1 MDVVILVL
9 RRRGRGGVGRVG
21 EGVRRKLRR
30 PEDEEDPAAA
40 AGPEGA
46 AGWPGEEGDAEEG
59 GEARE
64 EVERRAADQRED
76 AVGRERL
83 RVARHP
89 LPRRRRPARH
99 PHHPPRP
106 HRHELNPT
114 PQNQK
119 RAPNS
124 WPRRARGAGKGRGG
138 AHGTKAGGARLRLPA
153 VPPRGSR
160 APPGLKRFAVAAVN
174 FVCLTFAAGS
184 SRLIRTVALSLG
196 CIRGRGS

>member
-1 MDVVILVL
+1 METPLLHLDQVVRQRSDTQPHTSISVFVDVVILVL

-30 PEDEEDPAAA
+30 LENEEDAAAA
-40 AGPEGA
+40 AGPERA

-89 LPRRRRPARH
+89 LPRRRRPA
-99 PHHPPRP
+99 
-106 HRHELNPT
+106 L
-114 PQNQK
+114 
-119 RAPNS
+119 
-124 WPRRARGAGKGRGG
+124 
-138 AHGTKAGGARLRLPA
+138 
-153 VPPRGSR
+153 
-160 APPGLKRFAVAAVN
+160 
-174 FVCLTFAAGS
+174 
-184 SRLIRTVALSLG
+184 
-196 CIRGRGS
+196 